1 MVISKGIELEC
12 FVQNNTTNTLSELE
26 IGYEL
31 ASCDTDVATFYNIDM
46 VAPYVDPYDSSQ
58 NYSELSS
65 GGLTF
70 ICKLDYQSIKNKI
83 ENATKI

>member
-1 MVISKGIELEC
+1 MVINKGIEIEC

-31 ASCDTDVATFYNIDM
+31 ASCDTETATFYSIDM
-46 VAPYVDPYDSSQ
+46 VSPYVDPYDNTK

-65 GGLTF
+65 GGLSF
-70 ICKLDYQSIKNKI
+70 ICKLDYQSLKNKI
-83 ENATKI
+83 EDATKL